1 MKLNYQT
8 ERLWLRTLTDAD
20 ADFIF
25 ELLNTAGWIKFIG
38 NRNISN
44 HADAVNYIHKIL
56 GNPAVNYRVVTL
68 QQTGTPAGL
77 VTFIK
82 RDYLDHYDIGFAFLP
97 AFSKQGLALEATKEV
112 LDDLLHSGGHT
123 TILATT
129 IPDNHA
135 SINLLHKLGFHFS
148 KDFTHEG
155 LPLKL
160 FSISKTDQ

>member
-20 ADFIF
+20 AGFIF
-25 ELLNTAGWIKFIG
+25 ELLNTAGWIQFIG
-38 NRNISN
+38 DRNIRN
-44 HADAVNYIHKIL
+44 NDDAVNYIHKIL
-56 GNPAVNYRVVTL
+56 GNPTVSYRVVTL
-68 QQTGTPAGL
+68 QPTATPVGL

-82 RDYLDHYDIGFAFLP
+82 RDYLDHPDIGFAFLP

-112 LDDLLHSGGHT
+112 LNDLLHSGDHP

-135 SINLLHKLGFHFS
+135 SINLLHKIGFHFS
-148 KDFTHEG
+148 KDFTHEA